1 MRRKNKKKLI
11 QCAAVGLAAVIIGG
25 TAITIHSCGSDSKK
39 SSITQQ
45 TQSTEDQKKKSP
57 KMFTWSDDQNKKNID
72 TYDIADQ
79 TTYDAKKNSNLS
91 SELFAI
97 PFAMSDT
104 YVTNKR
110 LTEVI
115 GKKQE
120 KAYVDNATDF
130 VMDMF
135 NHSFRDVLAD
145 QDGFKNTLDNY
156 WYSSQ
161 NLCGESADSTEDETQ
176 LVQDMSDEL
185 LQWYIDNEVIMEC
198 KVSTDTCMMFQDNYR
213 YYVRMEIALTM
224 HGGKKAS
231 SELKKLYN
239 LDVKEGKTAYYIV
252 EIESIPSSP
261 NKITGID
268 ILTKAKAE

>member
-1 MRRKNKKKLI
+1 
-11 QCAAVGLAAVIIGG
+11 
-25 TAITIHSCGSDSKK
+25 
-39 SSITQQ
+39 
-45 TQSTEDQKKKSP
+45 
-57 KMFTWSDDQNKKNID
+57 
-72 TYDIADQ
+72 
-79 TTYDAKKNSNLS
+79 
-91 SELFAI
+91 
-97 PFAMSDT
+97 MSDT

-115 GKKQE
+115 GEKQE

-161 NLCGESADSTEDETQ
+161 SLCGESADSTEDETQ
-176 LVQDMSDEL
+176 SVQDMSNEL

>member
-1 MRRKNKKKLI
+1 
-11 QCAAVGLAAVIIGG
+11 
-25 TAITIHSCGSDSKK
+25 
-39 SSITQQ
+39 
-45 TQSTEDQKKKSP
+45 
-57 KMFTWSDDQNKKNID
+57 MFTWSDDQNKKNID

-115 GKKQE
+115 GEKQE

-176 LVQDMSDEL
+176 SVQDMSNEL

-231 SELKKLYN
+231 GELKKLYN

>member
-1 MRRKNKKKLI
+1 MIRI
-11 QCAAVGLAAVIIGG
+11 
-25 TAITIHSCGSDSKK
+25 
-39 SSITQQ
+39 
-45 TQSTEDQKKKSP
+45 
-57 KMFTWSDDQNKKNID
+57 KNID

-115 GKKQE
+115 GEKQE

-176 LVQDMSDEL
+176 SVQDMSDEL